1 MALPRDSLQIRKGGR
16 EARLHLANL
25 PMPDTFQFA
34 NNVSVSGEI
43 DIDLTWRAMGNPVSR
58 GNGNAVPPSDPTA
71 FLGEF
76 AEAECRGH
84 GGGASTGF
92 RFRTGELTETGFYAE
107 LGHERNG
114 VFA

>member
-1 MALPRDSLQIRKGGR
+1 
-16 EARLHLANL
+16 
-25 PMPDTFQFA
+25 MPDTFQFA

-43 DIDLTWRAMGNPVSR
+43 DLDVTWRAIGQPVPR
-58 GNGNAVPPSDPTA
+58 GNGTTVPSDDPTA
-71 FLGEF
+71 FLGSF
-76 AEAECRGH
+76 AEAECSGR

-92 RFRTGELTETGFYAE
+92 RFRTSELTEAGFYAE